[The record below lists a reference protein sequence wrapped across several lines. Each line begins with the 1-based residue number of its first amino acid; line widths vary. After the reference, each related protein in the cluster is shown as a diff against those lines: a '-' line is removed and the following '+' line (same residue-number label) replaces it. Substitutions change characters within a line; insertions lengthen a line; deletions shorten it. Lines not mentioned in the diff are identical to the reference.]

1 MYRAQPPPRKYEE
14 YAYVLDFNSR
24 GKSSTV
30 RGREGIIVTAIGEDR
45 LTLLEVLGIPNST
58 FEIGEKIYIGKDG
71 RTKVLSVLGKMEYDK
86 ISSSAQSELQTVV
99 QTIVTAI
106 GEDRL
111 TLLEILGIP
120 NTTFEIGEKI
130 YIGKDGRTKVL
141 SVLGKMEYDKISSS
155 AQSELPTVVQTIV
168 TANESKF
175 VEYLN
180 NARPLTP
187 RIHAL
192 ELIPGIGKTYMKTM
206 LEEREKKKFESY
218 QDLQDRVGFKDP
230 VKHISERI
238 MDEITG
244 ESRMNLFV
252 KR

>member
-1 MYRAQPPPRKYEE
+1 MHRAQSTPRKYEE
-14 YAYVLDFNSR
+14 YAYVLDYNSR

-58 FEIGEKIYIGKDG
+58 FEIGEKIYIGKEG

-86 ISSSAQSELQTVV
+86 ISSSAQSELETVIE
-99 QTIVTAI
+99 TIVT
-106 GEDRL
+106 
-111 TLLEILGIP
+111 T
-120 NTTFEIGEKI
+120 
-130 YIGKDGRTKVL
+130 
-141 SVLGKMEYDKISSS
+141 
-155 AQSELPTVVQTIV
+155 
-168 TANESKF
+168 NESKF
-175 VEYLN
+175 VLYLN
-180 NARPLTP
+180 NAQPLTP

-218 QDLQDRVGFKDP
+218 QDLQERVGFKEP
-230 VKHISERI
+230 IKHISERI
-238 MDEITG
+238 LDEITG

>member
-1 MYRAQPPPRKYEE
+1 MYRAQSHSHKYEE
-14 YAYVLDFNSR
+14 YAYVLDFDPR
-24 GKSSTV
+24 GKSSTI
-30 RGREGIIVTAIGEDR
+30 RGKNGIIITALGEDG
-45 LTLLEVLGIPNST
+45 LTILEVLGISNST
-58 FEIGEKIYIGKDG
+58 FEIGEKIYIGKTD
-71 RTKVLSVLGKMEYDK
+71 RTKILSVLGKMEYD
-86 ISSSAQSELQTVV
+86 
-99 QTIVTAI
+99 
-106 GEDRL
+106 D
-111 TLLEILGIP
+111 
-120 NTTFEIGEKI
+120 
-130 YIGKDGRTKVL
+130 
-141 SVLGKMEYDKISSS
+141 ISSS
-155 AQSELPTVVQTIV
+155 AQSELPTIIENIV

-192 ELIPGIGKTYMKTM
+192 ELIPGIGKTYMKIM

-218 QDLQDRVGFKDP
+218 ADLKDRVGFKDP

-238 MDEITG
+238 LHEISG